1 MEPVSLTAAPT
12 RRQLVLG
19 GLGWAAWPAALR
31 GADEDALDAAL
42 QMLHAAEPACKQ
54 GLSTHAPMVAEALTA
69 LDRADGAV
77 AWVRNYRAPEIQLP
91 GRVRPIAAAAWRSSL
106 GPDKGAS
113 TWEGQN
119 VRWADWHE
127 FFARELG
134 AAPWRRVLDT
144 WAGRLA
150 PGMSGAATHGVI
162 RTAHAARALGRRE
175 NAIRRGELARSLA
188 YWASSYEELPA
199 GTPFRPAANFTA
211 ALAEV
216 PLYTEAFGQSPQGRN
231 IVEVLRHLEKLDRFG
246 GVKGL
251 IAEPKDPAAA
261 LSALTATF
269 ARVFL
274 RHGTKHHTIAFVH
287 AVTGPAT
294 LRRLAPYLRPETA
307 RAAFPY
313 AWQAAAGL
321 YAAYARKGD
330 GAGSEETRL
339 TSAELIDNA
348 VRRGDEHGI
357 KFTEVMIAEHRLNPD
372 PVYLAAADAAVK
384 LLG

>member
-1 MEPVSLTAAPT
+1 MEPAKTGASST
-12 RRQLVLG
+12 RRQVVLG
-19 GLGWAAWPAALR
+19 GLGLAAWPAALR

-42 QMLHAAEPACKQ
+42 QLLHGAEPVSKQ

-77 AWVRNYRAPEIQLP
+77 AWVRNYRAREIQLP
-91 GRVRPIAAAAWRSSL
+91 GRVQPIAAAEWRSVL

-134 AAPWRRVLDT
+134 AAPWRTVLDT

-175 NAIRRGELARSLA
+175 NAIRRGELARGLA

-199 GTPFRPAANFTA
+199 GTPFRPAASFAA

-231 IVEVLRHLEKLDRFG
+231 IVEVLRHLEKLDRFR

-251 IAEPKDPAAA
+251 IGDPQDPAAA

-330 GAGSEETRL
+330 GAGPEETKL
-339 TSAELIDNA
+339 TPAELIENA

-357 KFTEVMIAEHRLNPD
+357 KFTEVMLAEHRVNPD
-372 PVYLAAADAAVK
+372 PVYLAAADAALKV
-384 LLG
+384 L